1 MKVMLQK
8 TPINLD
14 KVKPADLDSEILR
27 LGMIA
32 ELDAVSL
39 YEQLAATA
47 QDKNIKKVLLDIA
60 AEEKTHA
67 GEFLTLLLK
76 KDPEQA
82 KEMVKG
88 EEEVNELL
96 NE

>member
-1 MKVMLQK
+1 MLSK
-8 TPINLD
+8 LPLNLD
-14 KVKPADLDSEILR
+14 KVKPTDLDSEILR
-27 LGMIA
+27 LGMVA
-32 ELDAVSL
+32 ELDAISL

-47 QDKNIKKVLLDIA
+47 QDKNIKKVMLDIA

-67 GEFLTLLLK
+67 GEFLTLLMK

-82 KEMVKG
+82 KELMKG
-88 EEEVNELL
+88 EKEVNELI

>member
-1 MKVMLQK
+1 MLSK
-8 TPINLD
+8 PPINLD
-14 KVKPADLDSEILR
+14 KVKPADLDGEILR
-27 LGMIA
+27 LGIIA
-32 ELDAVSL
+32 ELDAISL

-47 QDKNIKKVLLDIA
+47 QDKDIKKVILDIA

-82 KEMVKG
+82 KELTKG
-88 EEEVNELL
+88 EKEVNELI